1 MYRKMI
7 YLASIVLVLG
17 FVNNANAADIVWS
30 GGGTDNLWSN
40 PANWEG
46 NKVPTAAD
54 DALIEVPG
62 ALPPNGPLIQDG
74 IDAECSVLWNEVA
87 GEPEMTMTGGTFTI
101 SGWGIWWG
109 DGPGCNP
116 TFYQSGGEITLTG
129 SPGIHELGWGGAAG
143 TWIMTGGTMTAK
155 GISIPSGPGNFGT
168 ILLHGGTYNVGTER
182 GGLVMREGGLI
193 DITEGTMILEGDE
206 TAKINDLIAAGQ
218 ITSYDGAG
226 VFEID
231 YNQRNPGMTTVT
243 AMEAGKA
250 YNPSPANG
258 GIYSDI
264 WATLSW
270 SPAES
275 AATHDVY
282 VGDNFDQVNEG
293 TDDTFQVNQGDTF
306 YIVGFPG
313 YPFPDGLVPGTT
325 YYWRIDEVE
334 ADGVTKHKGDVWSF
348 TVPPRT
354 AYDPNPADGAES
366 VDPDV
371 ELNWTAG
378 FGALLHT
385 VYFGD
390 DYDVVNN
397 ATDGTQQGPTTYNP
411 GTLESAKVYYWR
423 VDEYDTVDTYK
434 GDVWS
439 FTTPG
444 AVGSPVP
451 ANGATD
457 VKMTAILGWSPAD
470 NAASHEVYFGEDEG
484 AVRNADKNSPE
495 YKGSKALG
503 AESYDP
509 GKLSWYA
516 TYYWRIDEVDT
527 LGDTQKGPLW
537 SFTTA
542 DFISIDDFEDYDAG
556 ENQIWYAWQDGL
568 GYGTE
573 DTPPYSPGNG
583 TGSAVGDENTPSYC
597 EEVIVHGGGKSM
609 PVTYDNNKQGYAY
622 YSEVE
627 KTLTY
632 PRDWTAEG
640 VGELTIWFRGLATN
654 DAEPL
659 YVVVSNSTGDPGI
672 VVHDNPAAAQA
683 EDWTKWV
690 IPLQTIAD
698 QGIVL
703 TDVDEIALGLGTRG
717 NLMTPGGAGKM
728 YFDDIA
734 LNRPAAVPADPSL
747 VGFWTFD
754 EDSDTT
760 AVDSSGNGHDGTAM
774 NSASIS
780 GGALVLNG
788 TDQYVEVAHDPAL
801 NLTDS
806 FTITAFVQLDATN
819 DRRPVITKEQ
829 NPDGSRGWNC
839 WIQDGEPRMQ
849 LMDGVKWADT
859 GDVGQSKLTVSSG
872 AALDPGVLHHLAF
885 VYDSAGPEQIYI
897 DGVVQI
903 SEDVVTGTLHVNEQP
918 VRIGAYIW
926 DPAGYQKYLDGS
938 IDDVRIY
945 NRVLTADEIEALANA
960 Q

>member
-1 MYRKMI
+1 
-7 YLASIVLVLG
+7 
-17 FVNNANAADIVWS
+17 
-30 GGGTDNLWSN
+30 
-40 PANWEG
+40 
-46 NKVPTAAD
+46 
-54 DALIEVPG
+54 
-62 ALPPNGPLIQDG
+62 
-74 IDAECSVLWNEVA
+74 
-87 GEPEMTMTGGTFTI
+87 
-101 SGWGIWWG
+101 
-109 DGPGCNP
+109 
-116 TFYQSGGEITLTG
+116 
-129 SPGIHELGWGGAAG
+129 
-143 TWIMTGGTMTAK
+143 
-155 GISIPSGPGNFGT
+155 
-168 ILLHGGTYNVGTER
+168 
-182 GGLVMREGGLI
+182 
-193 DITEGTMILEGDE
+193 
-206 TAKINDLIAAGQ
+206 
-218 ITSYDGAG
+218 
-226 VFEID
+226 
-231 YNQRNPGMTTVT
+231 
-243 AMEAGKA
+243 
-250 YNPSPANG
+250 
-258 GIYSDI
+258 
-264 WATLSW
+264 
-270 SPAES
+270 
-275 AATHDVY
+275 
-282 VGDNFDQVNEG
+282 
-293 TDDTFQVNQGDTF
+293 
-306 YIVGFPG
+306 VGFIG

-348 TVPPRT
+348 MIPPKT
-354 AYDPNPADGAES
+354 AYDPVPADGAES
-366 VDPDV
+366 VDPNV
-371 ELNWTAG
+371 VLSWTAG
-378 FGALLHT
+378 FDAILHT
-385 VYFGD
+385 VYFGED
-390 DYDVVNN
+390 FDTVNN
-397 ATDGTQQGPTTYNP
+397 ATGGDGQGPLTYSP
-411 GTLESAKVYYWR
+411 GTLEPAKVYYWR
-423 VDEYDTVDTYK
+423 VDEYDAVDTYK
-434 GDVWS
+434 GNVWS

-444 AVGSPVP
+444 AVGGPVP

-457 VKMTAILGWSPAD
+457 VKLTATLSWTAAD
-470 NAASHEVYFGEDEG
+470 NAASHEVYFGKDES
-484 AVRNADKNSPE
+484 AVRSADKNSPE
-495 YKGSKALG
+495 YKGSRALG

-516 TYYWRIDEVDT
+516 NYYWRIDEIDT
-527 LGDTQKGPLW
+527 LGNTQKGPLW

-542 DFISIDDFEDYDAG
+542 DFISIDDFEDYNAG

-583 TGSAVGDENTPSYC
+583 TGSAVGDENSPSYC

-609 PVTYDNNKQGYAY
+609 PVAYDNNKQGFAY

-632 PRDWTAEG
+632 PRDWTEEG
-640 VGELTIWFRGLATN
+640 VGELVIWFRGQASN

-659 YVVVSNSTGDPGI
+659 YVAISSSTGEPVV
-672 VVHDNPAAAQA
+672 VVHDNPAATQV
-683 EDWTKWV
+683 DVWSKWV
-690 IPLQTIAD
+690 IPLRTIAD
-698 QGIVL
+698 QGIDL
-703 TDVDEIALGLGTRG
+703 TNVESIALGQGTRG

-754 EDSDTT
+754 EDSGTT

-774 NSASIS
+774 NGASIS

-806 FTITAFVQLDATN
+806 FTITAFVQLNAVN

-829 NPDGSRGWNC
+829 NPDSSRGWNC

-872 AALDPGVLHHLAF
+872 AALDAGVLYHLAF

-897 DGVVQI
+897 DGVMQV

-945 NRVLTADEIEALANA
+945 NRVLTADEIAALANT